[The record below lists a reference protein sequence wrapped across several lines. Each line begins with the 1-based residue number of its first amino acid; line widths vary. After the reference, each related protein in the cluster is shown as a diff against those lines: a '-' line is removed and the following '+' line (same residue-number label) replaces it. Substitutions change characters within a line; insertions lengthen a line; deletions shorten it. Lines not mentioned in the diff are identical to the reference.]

1 MLTETRTTTTQ
12 PANHAA
18 PAGIAPRAQRLPADT
33 SLGRVR
39 LQVADLEHS
48 LAWYQSVLGLKLL
61 EREANAATLGT
72 HADEPLV
79 ELRELAGARPVPRR
93 GRLGLYHYALLLP
106 DRPSLGAFLSH
117 LAQTGERAGAS
128 DHLVSEALYLND
140 PDGLGIEVYADRPR
154 DEWSVQ
160 SREIQM
166 ATIPLNAADLALSAR
181 NTPWEGMP
189 AGTKMGHVHLH
200 IGDIDVAEE
209 FYHHGLGFDKVV
221 WSYPGALFLSAG
233 GYHHHLGLNTW
244 AATSP
249 GAGQDDAR
257 LLDWEIAL
265 PSQAD
270 VEAAGASLAAAG
282 HQATADGNALQAT
295 DPWGTTVRLLARG

>member
-39 LQVADLEHS
+39 LQVADLERS

-140 PDGLGIEVYADRPR
+140 PDGLGIEVYADRPPRRVVGATPR
-154 DEWSVQ
+154 D
-160 SREIQM
+160 
-166 ATIPLNAADLALSAR
+166 PD
-181 NTPWEGMP
+181 GHHP
-189 AGTKMGHVHLH
+189 AQRGR
-200 IGDIDVAEE
+200 
-209 FYHHGLGFDKVV
+209 
-221 WSYPGALFLSAG
+221 PGAVRPQHPVG
-233 GYHHHLGLNTW
+233 GHARWHQDGPR
-244 AATSP
+244 SP
-249 GAGQDDAR
+249 AHWR
-257 LLDWEIAL
+257 
-265 PSQAD
+265 
-270 VEAAGASLAAAG
+270 
-282 HQATADGNALQAT
+282 
-295 DPWGTTVRLLARG
+295 